1 MQNSIDEII
10 QQQREALLRV
20 AAIAAFASLLLVLW
34 PFSIELFVM
43 RLTTA
48 FIFTG
53 LYLFRHKLSAVVTF
67 SVFVVLF
74 LVNGAASGIESSS
87 EYRSLFMFV
96 VLSVMMAFVANR
108 VGHAVILIGVFIAQS
123 VVAYQIFGVDVP
135 LMLTSALK
143 ACFICGLSFYP
154 VKLLQDE
161 LMQKIADVHYS
172 SAKIRS
178 LEDRHSHEQL
188 RILKLNEN
196 FKEFIYAISHD
207 LRAPIRAIRGFVK
220 MLSTDSDK
228 KLSPQEHLY
237 MARIEA
243 ASGRL
248 NGMVERLTQL
258 SRLQTNTADIVSINM
273 TKLLSEMAGVFR
285 KKYST
290 DIEFQIDNNMSMKG
304 DVDEISMLFNEL
316 FDNACKNLQ
325 PRQPGLV
332 CVTFTPGETE
342 SIYQVSDNG
351 IGVAT
356 EHDLLAMTK
365 LFRTIHV
372 GEKSDG
378 VGLSL
383 AAFVVEKM
391 GGQLEISSPGENEGT
406 TVCIKVPTDR
416 WECVGSK
423 IP

>member
-1 MQNSIDEII
+1 MQNAIDKIF
-10 QQQREALLRV
+10 QYQLEAILRLG
-20 AAIAAFASLLLVLW
+20 AIAAFASLLLVLS

-43 RLTTA
+43 RLVTA

-53 LYLFRHKLSAVVTF
+53 IYLLRNKLSDVVTF
-67 SVFVVLF
+67 SIFIALF

-87 EYRSLFMFV
+87 EFRSLLMFV
-96 VLSVMMAFVANR
+96 VMSVMMAFVVNR
-108 VGHAVILIGVFIAQS
+108 AWHIVILVGVFIAQS

-135 LMLTSALK
+135 LIMTSALK

-154 VKLLQDE
+154 VKLLQDQ
-161 LMQKIADVHYS
+161 LMQKIAELHDS
-172 SAKIRS
+172 SAKIRA
-178 LEDRHSHEQL
+178 LEDRHSLEQQ
-188 RILKLNEN
+188 RALKLHEN

-237 MARIEA
+237 MERIEA

-258 SRLQTNTADIVSINM
+258 SRLQTNTGHIVTLDM
-273 TKLLSEMAGVFR
+273 TTLLSEMADIYR

-290 DIEFQIDNNMSMKG
+290 DIAFQIDKNISLKG
-304 DVDEISMLFNEL
+304 DVDEISLLFNEL

-325 PRQPGLV
+325 PRQPGV
-332 CVTFTPGETE
+332 VRVRFTPGKIE
-342 SIYQVSDNG
+342 STLFVSDNG

-356 EHDLLAMTK
+356 EHDIMAMTK
-365 LFRTIHV
+365 LFRTIHA

-383 AAFVVEKM
+383 ATFVVEKM
-391 GGQLEISSPGENEGT
+391 GGHLAISSPGENKGT
-406 TVCIKVPTDR
+406 TISICFPNDR
-416 WECVGSK
+416 
-423 IP
+423 